1 MAAAMFALTRV
12 VPRVLPS
19 TGPRPLT
26 LAGAACLAAG
36 LALLTRLQ
44 TDSGYWTEIAPA
56 MVLLGVGVGLG
67 FVPLTPVV
75 MGNVDPALTGV
86 AGGVLQTSQQLG
98 ASLGVAVLVTVFGR
112 TAGVG
117 VPGLVT
123 GMTTAFTVATVLALA
138 TMLVAGTF
146 RRTPVPV

>member
-1 MAAAMFALTRV
+1 MFALTRL
-12 VPRVLPS
+12 VPRALPR

-26 LAGAACLAAG
+26 LAGAASLAAG
-36 LALLTRLQ
+36 LAVLTRLN
-44 TDSGYWTEIAPA
+44 TGSGYWTEIAPA

-75 MGNVDPALTGV
+75 LANVDPALAGV

-112 TAGVG
+112 TAGAG
-117 VPGLVT
+117 LPGLVT

-138 TMLVAGTF
+138 TMVVAGTF
-146 RRTPVPV
+146 RRAPVHV